1 MDHVYRI
8 VIRSSNTQIKLQIVE
23 TINNNDKPMCSA
35 NSSELRQFGVNIGL
49 TNVPCAYLTAILLA
63 CKFKHKYNLINISKL
78 PFELMLDCG
87 KKLNTSNFVTAVLDG
102 LRLQNMLPYVEIEQS
117 KMNMYKGE
125 LIYNYM
131 INIRNKSID
140 EYKRQFSRYISLNI
154 TPNDIFDIYSNAE
167 KYIINK
173 YLN

>member
-1 MDHVYRI
+1 MEKKKRWLINFLYYGIFFCLGSIILYLLFKKCLI
-8 VIRSSNTQIKLQIVE
+8 VVLS
-23 TINNNDKPMCSA
+23 
-35 NSSELRQFGVNIGL
+35 
-49 TNVPCAYLTAILLA
+49 YLTAILLA